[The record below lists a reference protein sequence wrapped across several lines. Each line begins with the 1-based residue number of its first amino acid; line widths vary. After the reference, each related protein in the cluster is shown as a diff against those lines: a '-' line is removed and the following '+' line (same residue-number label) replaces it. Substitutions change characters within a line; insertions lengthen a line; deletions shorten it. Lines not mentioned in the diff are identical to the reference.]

1 MIDFIIPSDG
11 LDLAQTAGP
20 VAWGKGKWP
29 STDWR
34 TDTLYWCEK
43 IESVPTLIQ
52 VVQPAPDLLRV
63 SGFSSEIQVN
73 AWLECRAAWIPQPT
87 ERHCDVLGRLLGTV
101 NVAGNLTPDAHLA
114 ALAIEHGLTLCSTDG
129 DFARFPNL
137 RWQNPL
143 QQSKS

>member
-1 MIDFIIPSDG
+1 M
-11 LDLAQTAGP
+11 
-20 VAWGKGKWP
+20 
-29 STDWR
+29 
-34 TDTLYWCEK
+34 
-43 IESVPTLIQ
+43 
-52 VVQPAPDLLRV
+52 VV
-63 SGFSSEIQVN
+63 G
-73 AWLECRAAWIPQPT
+73 LECRAAWIPQPT

-143 QQSKS
+143 QQSKSGADDSARLPALARAVMNRTSDSSLLVARVDFATTRNGVP